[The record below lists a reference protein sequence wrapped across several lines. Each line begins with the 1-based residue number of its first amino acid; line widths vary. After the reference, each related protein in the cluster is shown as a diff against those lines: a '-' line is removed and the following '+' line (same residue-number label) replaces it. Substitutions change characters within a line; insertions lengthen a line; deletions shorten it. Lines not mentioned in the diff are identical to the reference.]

1 MKSTLCVGLALA
13 AVLLSCAKREAASYR
28 EEAAAPPPSSARSS
42 SPATVAQTAEGGAA
56 EPARVQVQAEAG
68 RKLIRTVDLEIAVKN
83 TEAVAQQVQAL
94 AESLGGFVS
103 DINAQRSE
111 SLMQYDITLRVPAE
125 RLEEALAG
133 LRKLAVRID
142 REQLSTED
150 VTDRFV
156 DLSAQVRNL
165 QVTENELLGLLA
177 ESRERGRKVDDVMA
191 IYRELTAIR
200 GQLEQIQGQINALE
214 KLAALSTVHLR
225 VRPDSVAAPI
235 VRGDEWRP
243 VETVRT
249 SLRTLVKLIQNLADV
264 AIVVVIVIVPVVL
277 PIVLLILLAKRL
289 RKRRQPVPPAPP
301 AASGGDGA

>member
-1 MKSTLCVGLALA
+1 
-13 AVLLSCAKREAASYR
+13 
-28 EEAAAPPPSSARSS
+28 
-42 SPATVAQTAEGGAA
+42 
-56 EPARVQVQAEAG
+56 
-68 RKLIRTVDLEIAVKN
+68 
-83 TEAVAQQVQAL
+83 
-94 AESLGGFVS
+94 VS
-103 DINAQRSE
+103 DVSAQRSE

-125 RLEEALAG
+125 RLDEALAG
-133 LRKLAVRID
+133 LRKLAVRVD

-165 QVTENELLGLLA
+165 QATETELRGLLA

-191 IYRELTAIR
+191 IYRELTSIR

-214 KLAALSTVHLR
+214 KLAALSTVRLR

-277 PIVLLILLAKRL
+277 PLVLLILLAKRL
-289 RKRRQPVPPAPP
+289 RKRRGPVPPAPP
-301 AASGGDGA
+301 AASGGEGG

>member
-1 MKSTLCVGLALA
+1 LKSTLCIGLALA

-42 SPATVAQTAEGGAA
+42 SPATAAQTAEGGAA
-56 EPARVQVQAEAG
+56 EPAKVQVQAEAG
-68 RKLIRTVDLEIAVKN
+68 RKLIRTVDLEIAVKD
-83 TEAVAQQVQAL
+83 TDAASQQIQAL
-94 AESLGGFVS
+94 ASSLGGFVS
-103 DINAQRSE
+103 DVNAQRSE
-111 SLMQYDITLRVPAE
+111 SLMQYDITLRVPAD
-125 RLEEALAG
+125 RLDEALVG
-133 LRKLAVRID
+133 LRKLAVRVD

-165 QVTENELLGLLA
+165 QATETELRALLA

-191 IYRELTAIR
+191 IYRELTSIR

-243 VETVRT
+243 VETIRT

-264 AIVVVIVIVPVVL
+264 AIVVVIVIVPIVL
-277 PIVLLILLAKRL
+277 PIVLIAWLVKR

-301 AASGGDGA
+301 AASGGDGG

>member
-1 MKSTLCVGLALA
+1 MKTAVCIGLALA
-13 AVLLSCAKREAASYR
+13 LLSCSKQEAAPSR
-28 EEAAAPPPSSARSS
+28 EESAPASAPAPASRASS
-42 SPATVAQTAEGGAA
+42 TAQTAEGQAA

-68 RKLIRTVDLEIAVKN
+68 RKLIRTVDLELAVKD
-83 TEAVAQQVQAL
+83 TEKAAEQVQAL
-94 AESLGGFVS
+94 AASLGGFVS
-103 DINAQRSE
+103 DVSAQRSE
-111 SLMQYDITLRVPAE
+111 SLMQYEITLRVPAD
-125 RLEEALAG
+125 RLDEALAG
-133 LRKLAVRID
+133 LRRLAVRID

-156 DLSAQVRNL
+156 DLSAQVRTL
-165 QVTENELLGLLA
+165 QATEAELRELLA
-177 ESRERGRKVDDVMA
+177 ESRERARKVDDVMA
-191 IYRELTAIR
+191 IYRELTSIR

-243 VETVRT
+243 LETIRT
-249 SLRTLVKLIQNLADV
+249 SLRTLVKLIQNLADI

-277 PIVLLILLAKRL
+277 PIVLLIWLVKRR

-301 AASGGDGA
+301 VETGRRDG

>member
-1 MKSTLCVGLALA
+1 MKSTLCIGLALA
-13 AVLLSCAKREAASYR
+13 AVLLSCAKQEAAPYR
-28 EEAAAPPPSSARSS
+28 EEAAPPSSSARSS
-42 SPATVAQTAEGGAA
+42 SPASVAQTAEGGAA
-56 EPARVQVQAEAG
+56 VPAKVQVQAEAG
-68 RKLIRTVDLEIAVKN
+68 RKLIRTVDLEIAVKD
-83 TEAVAQQVQAL
+83 TDAASRQIQAL
-94 AESLGGFVS
+94 AGSLGGFVS
-103 DINAQRSE
+103 DVNAQRSE
-111 SLMQYDITLRVPAE
+111 SLMQYDITLRVPAD
-125 RLEEALAG
+125 RLAEALAG
-133 LRKLAVRID
+133 LRKLAVRVD

-165 QVTENELLGLLA
+165 QATETELRGLLA

-214 KLAALSTVHLR
+214 KLAALSTVRLR

-289 RKRRQPVPPAPP
+289 RKRRGPVPPAPP